1 MKGQSKA
8 ARIKRVRIVL
18 GAFQKLNEKEA
29 KSLLSF
35 INDSGIQVLCEGL
48 YNSLY
53 SRLDIPNKNRK
64 KLYALF
70 SPRMKVLKKLA
81 KDTTPI
87 EYKRKQLQ
95 KGAGLLT
102 ALACKYYVFK
112 IIIFLLFFNCPFPF
126 FFFSCCYSG
135 HYCTS

>member
-64 KLYALF
+64 KLA
-70 SPRMKVLKKLA
+70 
-81 KDTTPI
+81 
-87 EYKRKQLQ
+87 
-95 KGAGLLT
+95 
-102 ALACKYYVFK
+102 
-112 IIIFLLFFNCPFPF
+112 
-126 FFFSCCYSG
+126 
-135 HYCTS
+135 